1 MCSVKDAG
9 GGGGG
14 GGDGGP
20 LPVET
25 VAKCY
30 GKPISAKCDAHHLIR
45 VVSATYLRS
54 RDCVGGA
61 SDLPLL
67 GGAGNDSLTSG
78 CSRDNASGPP
88 CVGNASCIFTAPW
101 IYISAN
107 CGYSNYFSL
116 QYQCVPGRNLHCFF
130 FKKTSVQ
137 SNLTRGRI
145 DLMPGETRIVLPLP
159 VGDKDPHLI

>member
-1 MCSVKDAG
+1 MCSVKDAGG

-88 CVGNASCIFTAPW
+88 PCVGNASCIFTAPW

-130 FKKTSVQ
+130 FKKRVSEV
-137 SNLTRGRI
+137 I
-145 DLMPGETRIVLPLP
+145 
-159 VGDKDPHLI
+159 